1 MPKTIPRFLQNFLYE
16 EKYIDSS
23 FNCKHINHLQLY
35 KKKGIDRSMQYQRN
49 RIGYDELR
57 KYS

>member
-35 KKKGIDRSMQYQRN
+35 KKKGIDRSM
-49 RIGYDELR
+49 
-57 KYS
+57 